1 MAATNILIYLLR
13 HDLRIADNPILHHLS
28 TTSDHGF
35 THVLPVYVFPAHQI
49 EISGFLREGTK
60 SPYPEARSQI
70 GKFWRCG
77 PHRTKFVAQSVWNL
91 KESLESVGS
100 GLSLRAG
107 KFGDV
112 VGDLLQSFAD
122 KQQKVGAI
130 WMTAEEAVEEKQDEG
145 AVSVACEK
153 HGVAFK
159 TWLDEKYFIDDRD
172 LHFKSPDELADVFT
186 AFRKTQEPLREKPRP
201 TLPRP
206 KKGSLPPCPDLSIIP
221 PQQKPFQI
229 PSTYDALE
237 SALLKPLTSPFTEE
251 PKFPENA
258 QSVHPFRGGEDVA
271 IERLDHLIKTG
282 SMSSYKDTRN
292 GLLGVDFS
300 TKLSAYLS
308 FGCLTSRQIHEAL
321 VRFEDG
327 QDDKFKETSGYG
339 KGENEGTK
347 AVRFELLWRDYMRLC
362 TMKFR
367 GKLFRVTGFK
377 GDTTPKWKSA
387 DPKHVVSDDN
397 LGASVDDIQ
406 NILKRFLD
414 GTTGMGLIDAS
425 QRELYHTGYTSNRAR
440 QNVASFL
447 TKHLGIDWRYGAEWY
462 EYLLVDYDVSSNWS
476 NWQYVAGVGN
486 DPRGDN
492 RIFNP
497 VKQAFDYD
505 KGGEYVKAWVVETRE
520 VEKLENVFQLWT
532 TPQEELERLGLSK
545 SILVT
550 DPIKKIEF
558 SVEGKP
564 KTGRR
569 QYNNRRRGRGSSN
582 QNGSNGGGPRGP
594 PSATGGPSAGPGPQ
608 NGVASDQVSTGHSSS
623 RSPPNGPQGYRPN
636 GGYRGEFRGAYRGG
650 RGGRG
655 GGGGYRG
662 GRGSFSGRGGGFNN
676 SFYVPNTQPNGH
688 TNGYPNGH
696 PNGHPN
702 GQPRPQWTT
711 TASGSTM

>member
-1 MAATNILIYLLR
+1 MAVPNILIYLLR
-13 HDLRIADNPILHHLS
+13 HDLRIADNPVLHHLA
-28 TTSDHGF
+28 TTAEHGF

-49 EISGFLREGTK
+49 EISGFLRENAK

-77 PHRTKFVAQSVWNL
+77 HHRTKFVAESVWNL
-91 KESLESVGS
+91 KESLEKVGS
-100 GLSLRAG
+100 GLALRAG
-107 KFGDV
+107 RFGDV
-112 VGDLLQSFAD
+112 AEDLLQGFAD

-130 WMTAEEAVEEKQDEG
+130 WMTSEEAIEEKKDEED
-145 AVSVACEK
+145 VSTACKK

-201 TLPRP
+201 TLPP
-206 KKGSLPPCPDLSIIP
+206 PSKGSLPPYPDQDTLP
-221 PQQKPFQI
+221 PQRSPFDI
-229 PSTYDALE
+229 PSTFDALE
-237 SALLKPLTSPFTEE
+237 SALLKPLTSPFSDE
-251 PKFPENA
+251 PEFPENA
-258 QSVHPFRGGEDVA
+258 QSVHPFQGGEGVA
-271 IERLDHLIKTG
+271 LQRLDHLVKTG
-282 SMSSYKDTRN
+282 AMSSYKDTRN

-308 FGCLTSRQIHEAL
+308 FGCLTSRQIHEAM

-327 QDDKFKETSGYG
+327 QDDKFKGTPGYG
-339 KGENEGTK
+339 KGENDGTK

-362 TMKFR
+362 TRKFQE
-367 GKLFRVTGFK
+367 KLFRVTGFK

-387 DPKHVVSDDN
+387 DPEHVVSDDN
-397 LGASVDDIQ
+397 MGTSVKKIQ
-406 NILKRFLD
+406 QILQRFLN

-425 QRELYHTGYTSNRAR
+425 QRELWHTGYTSNRAR

-505 KGGEYVKAWVVETRE
+505 KSGEYVKAWVVETRE
-520 VEKLENVFQLWT
+520 IEKLENVFQLWT
-532 TPQEELERLGLSK
+532 TPQEELERLGLSD

-569 QYNNRRRGRGSSN
+569 QYNNRKRGRGNSN
-582 QNGSNGGGPRGP
+582 HNGTGGGGPRGP
-594 PSATGGPSAGPGPQ
+594 PSASGGPFGGLSGGPSGGFGPQ
-608 NGVASDQVSTGHSSS
+608 NGVASDQGSTSHSSS
-623 RSPPNGPQGYRPN
+623 RSPPNGPQGYRTN
-636 GGYRGEFRGAYRGG
+636 SGYRGDFRGGYRGG
-650 RGGRG
+650 RGGR
-655 GGGGYRG
+655 GGGYRG

-676 SFYVPNTQPNGH
+676 SHYAPNMP
-688 TNGYPNGH
+688 

-711 TASGSTM
+711 TASGPIM

>member
-1 MAATNILIYLLR
+1 MAGTNILIYLLR
-13 HDLRIADNPILHHLS
+13 HDLRIADNPIFHHLATAS
-28 TTSDHGF
+28 EHGF

-49 EISGFLREGTK
+49 EISGFIRDGSK
-60 SPYPEARSQI
+60 SPYPEARSEI

-77 PHRTKFVAQSVWNL
+77 PHRTKFLAESVWNL
-91 KESLESVGS
+91 KDSLEGAGC
-100 GLSLRAG
+100 GLALRAG
-107 KFGDV
+107 MFADV
-112 VGDLLQSFAD
+112 VNDLLQGFAD
-122 KQQKVGAI
+122 KHTKVGAVWI
-130 WMTAEEAVEEKQDEG
+130 TAEEAVEERRDEK
-145 AVSVACEK
+145 AVSAACSK
-153 HGVAFK
+153 HGVNFK

-172 LHFKSPDELADVFT
+172 LGFKSPKDLADVFT

-201 TLPRP
+201 TLSQPQ
-206 KKGSLPPCPDLSIIP
+206 KGSLPPFPELSTLP
-221 PQQKPFQI
+221 PQRSPFQM
-229 PSTYDALE
+229 PSTYDDLL
-237 SALLKPLTSPFTEE
+237 SALLKPLNSPFSHE

-258 QSVHPFRGGEDVA
+258 KSVHPFSGGESEA
-271 IERLDHLIKTG
+271 RTRLHHLVKTRAV
-282 SMSSYKDTRN
+282 SKYKDTRN

-308 FGCLTSRQIHEAL
+308 LGCLTGRQIHEAL
-321 VRFEDG
+321 MRFEDG
-327 QDDKFKETSGYG
+327 EDDDFKDIEGYG

-367 GKLFRVTGFK
+367 EKLFSVKGFK
-377 GDTTPKWKSA
+377 EDDTPKWKTA
-387 DPKHVVSDDN
+387 NPEHVISDDN

-406 NILKRFLD
+406 QTLQRFLE

-505 KGGEYVKAWVVETRE
+505 KEGEYVKAWVVETRKL
-520 VEKLENVFQLWT
+520 EKLENIFQVWT
-532 TPQEELERLGLSK
+532 TSPEELEKLGLK
-545 SILVT
+545 DNVMVT
-550 DPIKKIEF
+550 NPIKKIDF

-564 KTGRR
+564 KNGRR
-569 QYNNRRRGRGSSN
+569 QYNNRRRGRGNSN
-582 QNGSNGGGPRGP
+582 QGNGGGGGPRGP
-594 PSATGGPSAGPGPQ
+594 PGGGGSP
-608 NGVASDQVSTGHSSS
+608 NGYAHPPVAPNHSDGNFQS

-636 GGYRGEFRGAYRGG
+636 NGYRGGYRGG
-650 RGGRG
+650 RGRAGGG

-662 GRGSFSGRGGGFNN
+662 ARGGLGARGGAFAN
-676 SFYVPNTQPNGH
+676 SYYMPNGH
-688 TNGYPNGH
+688 A
-696 PNGHPN
+696 
-702 GQPRPQWTT
+702 QPQWQAAIPGTQ
-711 TASGSTM
+711 M

>member
-1 MAATNILIYLLR
+1 MTATNILIYLLR

-28 TTSDHGF
+28 TASDHGF
-35 THVLPVYVFPAHQI
+35 THVLPIYIFPAHQI
-49 EISGFLREGTK
+49 EISGFLRDGSK
-60 SPYPEARSQI
+60 SPYPEARSEI

-91 KESLESVGS
+91 KESFESVGS
-100 GLSLRAG
+100 GLSLRVG

-122 KQQKVGAI
+122 KKHKVGAVWI
-130 WMTAEEAVEEKQDEG
+130 TAEEAVEEKRDET
-145 AVSVACEK
+145 AVSAACEK

-159 TWLDEKYFIDDRD
+159 TWMDEKYFIDDRD
-172 LHFKSPDELADVFT
+172 LHFKSPSELADVFT
-186 AFRKTQEPLREKPRP
+186 AFRKTQEPLREKPRS

-206 KKGSLPPCPDLSIIP
+206 KKGSLPPYPDQSIIP
-221 PQQKPFQI
+221 PQQAPFQI

-237 SALLKPLTSPFTEE
+237 EALLKPLTSPFAEE

-258 QSVHPFRGGEDVA
+258 QSVHPFKGGEDFA
-271 IERLDHLIKTG
+271 IERLDHLTMTG

-292 GLLGVDFS
+292 GMLGVDFS
-300 TKLSAYLS
+300 TKLSAYLAL
-308 FGCLTSRQIHEAL
+308 GCLTSRQIHEAL
-321 VRFEDG
+321 VRYEDG
-327 QDDKFKETSGYG
+327 QDDKFKETPGYG
-339 KGENEGTK
+339 KGENDGTK

-377 GDTTPKWKSA
+377 GDKTPKWKSA
-387 DPKHVVSDDN
+387 DREHVVSDDN
-397 LGASVDDIQ
+397 LGTPVVDVQ
-406 NILKRFLD
+406 KILQRFLN

-505 KGGEYVKAWVVETRE
+505 KSGEYVKAWVTETRE

-532 TPQEELERLGLSK
+532 TPQEELERLGLNK
-545 SILVT
+545 SVLVT

-569 QYNNRRRGRGSSN
+569 QYNNRRRGRGGSG
-582 QNGSNGGGPRGP
+582 QNGSTGGGPRGP
-594 PSATGGPSAGPGPQ
+594 PSATGGPAGGGPAGGFSGQ
-608 NGVASDQVSTGHSSS
+608 NGVASDQASTGHSSS
-623 RSPPNGPQGYRPN
+623 RSPPNAPQGHRTN
-636 GGYRGEFRGAYRGG
+636 GGYRGDMRGGGYRGG
-650 RGGRG
+650 RGGG

-662 GRGSFSGRGGGFNN
+662 GRGGFNGRGGAAGGGGGFHNTY
-676 SFYVPNTQPNGH
+676 YVPNAQP
-688 TNGYPNGH
+688 NGYPNGH
-696 PNGHPN
+696 V
-702 GQPRPQWTT
+702 RPQWTT
-711 TASGSTM
+711 TASGPAM

>member
-1 MAATNILIYLLR
+1 MAVPNILIYLLR
-13 HDLRIADNPILHHLS
+13 HDLRIADNPVLHHLA
-28 TTSDHGF
+28 TTAEHGF

-49 EISGFLREGTK
+49 EISGFLRENAK

-77 PHRTKFVAQSVWNL
+77 HHRTKFVAESVWNL
-91 KESLESVGS
+91 KESLEKVGS
-100 GLSLRAG
+100 GLALRAG
-107 KFGDV
+107 RFGDV
-112 VGDLLQSFAD
+112 AEDLLQGFAD

-130 WMTAEEAVEEKQDEG
+130 WMTSEEAIEEKKDEED
-145 AVSVACEK
+145 VSTACKK

-201 TLPRP
+201 TLPP
-206 KKGSLPPCPDLSIIP
+206 PSKGSLPPYPDQDTLP
-221 PQQKPFQI
+221 PQRSPFDI
-229 PSTYDALE
+229 PSTFDALE
-237 SALLKPLTSPFTEE
+237 SALLKPLTSPFSDE
-251 PKFPENA
+251 PEFPENA
-258 QSVHPFRGGEDVA
+258 QS
-271 IERLDHLIKTG
+271 
-282 SMSSYKDTRN
+282 
-292 GLLGVDFS
+292 
-300 TKLSAYLS
+300 
-308 FGCLTSRQIHEAL
+308 
-321 VRFEDG
+321 
-327 QDDKFKETSGYG
+327 
-339 KGENEGTK
+339 
-347 AVRFELLWRDYMRLC
+347 
-362 TMKFR
+362 
-367 GKLFRVTGFK
+367 

-387 DPKHVVSDDN
+387 DPEHVVSDDN
-397 LGASVDDIQ
+397 MGTSVKKIQ
-406 NILKRFLD
+406 QILQRFLN

-425 QRELYHTGYTSNRAR
+425 QRELWHTGYTSNRAR

-505 KGGEYVKAWVVETRE
+505 KSGEYVKAWVVETRE
-520 VEKLENVFQLWT
+520 IEKLENVFQLWT
-532 TPQEELERLGLSK
+532 TPQEELERLGLSD

-569 QYNNRRRGRGSSN
+569 QYNNRKRGRGNSN
-582 QNGSNGGGPRGP
+582 HNGTGGGGPRGP
-594 PSATGGPSAGPGPQ
+594 PSASGGPFGGLSGGPSGGFGPQ
-608 NGVASDQVSTGHSSS
+608 NGVASDQGSTSHSSS
-623 RSPPNGPQGYRPN
+623 RSPPNGPQGYRTN
-636 GGYRGEFRGAYRGG
+636 SGYRGDFRGGYRGG
-650 RGGRG
+650 RGGR
-655 GGGGYRG
+655 GGGYRG

-676 SFYVPNTQPNGH
+676 SHYAPNMP
-688 TNGYPNGH
+688 

-711 TASGSTM
+711 TASGPIM

>member
-13 HDLRIADNPILHHLS
+13 HDLRTADNPILHHLA
-28 TTSDHGF
+28 TASDHGF
-35 THVLPVYVFPAHQI
+35 SHVLPIYVFPAHQI
-49 EISGFLREGTK
+49 EISGFLRAGSK

-91 KESLESVGS
+91 RESLDSVGS
-100 GLSLRAG
+100 GLSIRVG

-112 VGDLLQSFAD
+112 VADLLQNFAD
-122 KQQKVGAI
+122 KKQKVGAV
-130 WMTAEEAVEEKQDEG
+130 WMTAEESVEEKRDEK
-145 AVSVACEK
+145 AVSAACEK

-159 TWLDEKYFIDDRD
+159 TWVDEKYFIDDRD
-172 LHFKSPDELADVFT
+172 LHFKSPSELADVFT

-201 TLPRP
+201 TLSRP
-206 KKGSLPPCPDLSIIP
+206 KKGSLPPYPDQSIIP
-221 PQQKPFQI
+221 PQQSPFQI

-237 SALLKPLTSPFTEE
+237 AALTKPLTSPFAEE
-251 PKFPENA
+251 PMFPKNA
-258 QSVHPFRGGEDVA
+258 QSVHPFKGGEVLA
-271 IERLDHLIKTG
+271 IERLEHLIKTG
-282 SMSSYKDTRN
+282 CMSSYKDTRN
-292 GLLGVDFS
+292 GMLGADFS
-300 TKLSAYLS
+300 TKLSAYLAL
-308 FGCLTSRQIHEAL
+308 GCLTSRQIHEAL
-321 VRFEDG
+321 VGYEDG
-327 QDDKFKETSGYG
+327 QDDRFKETPGYG

-367 GKLFRVTGFK
+367 GKLFSVTGFK
-377 GDTTPKWKSA
+377 NDTTPKWKSA
-387 DPKHVVSDDN
+387 DAEHVISDDN
-397 LGASVDDIQ
+397 LGTSVDEVQ
-406 NILKRFLD
+406 KILQRFLN

-505 KGGEYVKAWVVETRE
+505 KSGEYVRAWVAETRAI
-520 VEKLENVFQLWT
+520 EKLENVFQLWT
-532 TPQEELERLGLSK
+532 TPQEELERLGMSK

-550 DPIKKIEF
+550 DPIKKIDF

-569 QYNNRRRGRGSSN
+569 QYNNRRRGRGGSS
-582 QNGSNGGGPRGP
+582 QNGSTGGGPRRP
-594 PSATGGPSAGPGPQ
+594 PPAAGGPAGESGSQ
-608 NGVASDQVSTGHSSS
+608 NGGGSDQASASHSSS
-623 RSPPNGPQGYRPN
+623 RSPPNGSQGYRIN
-636 GGYRGEFRGAYRGG
+636 GGYRGDTRGGYRGG

-655 GGGGYRG
+655 SGGYRG

-676 SFYVPNTQPNGH
+676 SYYVPNTQPNG
-688 TNGYPNGH
+688 Y
-696 PNGHPN
+696 PN

-711 TASGSTM
+711 AASGPMM

>member
-1 MAATNILIYLLR
+1 MTATNILIYLLR

-28 TTSDHGF
+28 TASDHGF
-35 THVLPVYVFPAHQI
+35 THVLPIYVFPAHQI
-49 EISGFLREGTK
+49 EISGFLRDGSK
-60 SPYPEARSQI
+60 SPYPEARSEI

-77 PHRTKFVAQSVWNL
+77 PHRTKFVAQSVWHL
-91 KESLESVGS
+91 KESFESLGS
-100 GLSLRAG
+100 GLSLRVG
-107 KFGDV
+107 MFGDV
-112 VGDLLQSFAD
+112 VANLLQSFAD
-122 KQQKVGAI
+122 KEHKVGAV
-130 WMTAEEAVEEKQDEG
+130 WMTAEEATEEKRDEE
-145 AVSVACEK
+145 AVSAACEK

-159 TWLDEKYFIDDRD
+159 TWVDEKYFIDDRD
-172 LHFKSPDELADVFT
+172 LQLKSPSELADVFT

-201 TLPRP
+201 VLPRP
-206 KKGSLPPCPDLSIIP
+206 KQGSLPPYPDQSIIP
-221 PQQKPFQI
+221 PQQTPFQI

-237 SALLKPLTSPFTEE
+237 AALIKPLTSPFTEE
-251 PKFPENA
+251 PKFPDNA
-258 QSVHPFRGGEDVA
+258 QSVHPLKGGEGFA
-271 IERLDHLIKTG
+271 FERLEHLVKTG

-300 TKLSAYLS
+300 TKLSAYLAL
-308 FGCLTSRQIHEAL
+308 GCLTSRQIHEAL
-321 VRFEDG
+321 VGYEDG
-327 QDDKFKETSGYG
+327 QDERFKETPGYG

-367 GKLFRVTGFK
+367 EKLFCVTGFK
-377 GDTTPKWKSA
+377 SDKTPKWKSA

-397 LGASVDDIQ
+397 LGTPVADVQ
-406 NILKRFLD
+406 KILQRFFN

-462 EYLLVDYDVSSNWS
+462 EYLLVDYDVSSNWA

-505 KGGEYVKAWVVETRE
+505 KSGEYVKAWVVETRE
-520 VEKLENVFQLWT
+520 IEKLENVFQLWT
-532 TPQEELERLGLSK
+532 TPQEELKRLGLSK

-550 DPIKKIEF
+550 DPVKKIEF

-569 QYNNRRRGRGSSN
+569 QYNNRRRGRGNSN
-582 QNGSNGGGPRGP
+582 QNGSTGGSPRGP
-594 PSATGGPSAGPGPQ
+594 SSATGGPAGGPGPQ
-608 NGVASDQVSTGHSSS
+608 NGGTSDQISTGHSSS
-623 RSPPNGPQGYRPN
+623 RSPPDGPQGYRIN
-636 GGYRGEFRGAYRGG
+636 GGYRGDMRGGHRGG
-650 RGGRG
+650 RGGR

-662 GRGSFSGRGGGFNN
+662 GRGSFSARGGAGGGGGFNN
-676 SFYVPNTQPNGH
+676 SYYVPNTQPNG
-688 TNGYPNGH
+688 Y
-696 PNGHPN
+696 PN

-711 TASGSTM
+711 TASGPTV